1 MKSYD
6 LTQRRPDTEVGQLP
20 YLNRTNTGSP
30 PAGKGYSIVEETISS
45 ILATVVLGLVVSGFY
60 PLLIWGIGQG
70 LFNHQANGSLIVA
83 ADGKTV
89 LGSELLGQNF
99 GGKQYFNPRPSAA
112 GAAGYDPTASGGT
125 NLGPTSDKLVNG
137 QHKKDAAG
145 KPVNDP
151 TNYDGIKDL
160 VAAYRAANGLQET
173 DAVPADAVTRS
184 GSGLDP
190 HISVANA
197 SLQVARVAR
206 ERNLDEAAVRQLL
219 NKYTEGR
226 DLSVFGEA
234 RVNTLL
240 LNLALDG
247 KLPHTAG
254 TDHGAGGKL
263 TSIKDVDVTAP

>member
-1 MKSYD
+1 MKTYD
-6 LTQRRPDTEVGQLP
+6 ITSKRPAADRGLLP
-20 YLNRTNTGSP
+20 QTDRAGAGSP
-30 PAGKGYSIVEETISS
+30 EPGKGYSVWQETLTSV
-45 ILATVVLGLVVSGFY
+45 LATIVLGIIVSGLYPLVV
-60 PLLIWGIGQG
+60 WGLGQG
-70 LFNHQANGSLIVA
+70 IFNHKANGSLIVA

-125 NLGPTSDKLVNG
+125 NLGPTSDKLING
-137 QHKKDAAG
+137 QHKKDADG

-151 TNYDGIKDL
+151 SNFDGIKDL
-160 VAAYRAANGLQET
+160 VAAYRSANGLKDT

-197 SLQVARVAR
+197 LLQLPRVAR
-206 ERNLDEAAVRQLL
+206 ERGKSPDEVRQLID
-219 NKYTEGR
+219 KYTASR
-226 DLSVFGEA
+226 DLGVFGDP

-247 KLPHTAG
+247 KLPSAV
-254 TDHGAGGKL
+254 AR
-263 TSIKDVDVTAP
+263 

>member
-1 MKSYD
+1 MKTYD
-6 LTQRRPDTEVGQLP
+6 LTQRRPDGDKGQFNYINQAGHSLP
-20 YLNRTNTGSP
+20 AS
-30 PAGKGYSIVEETISS
+30 GKGYSLVEETISS
-45 ILATVVLGLVVSGFY
+45 ILATIVLAVVVSGFY
-60 PLLIWGIGQG
+60 PLLIWGLGQG
-70 LFNHQANGSLIVA
+70 LFQHQANGSLIMA

-89 LGSELLGQNF
+89 LGSALLGQNF

-151 TNYDGIKDL
+151 SNYDGIKDL
-160 VAAYRAANGLQET
+160 VPAYRTANGLKDT

-197 SLQVARVAR
+197 LLQLPRVAR
-206 ERNLDEAAVRQLL
+206 ERNLDVATVQQMV

-226 DLSVFGEA
+226 DWGLFGEA

-247 KLPHTAG
+247 KLAPAG
-254 TDHGAGGKL
+254 NH
-263 TSIKDVDVTAP
+263 

>member
-6 LTQRRPDTEVGQLP
+6 LAQRSPNSDKMRSPTINSP
-20 YLNRTNTGSP
+20 AAGSAASGGDP
-30 PAGKGYSIVEETISS
+30 SIVQETISAV
-45 ILATVVLGLVVSGFY
+45 LATVVLAVIVSGLY
-60 PLLIWGIGQG
+60 PLVIWGLGQG
-70 LFNHQANGSLIVA
+70 LFNHKANGSLIVA

-89 LGSELLGQNF
+89 LGSGLLGQNF

-125 NLGPTSDKLVNG
+125 NLGPTSDKLING

-145 KPVNDP
+145 KDVSDP
-151 TNYDGIKDL
+151 SNFDGVKDL
-160 VAAYRAANGLQET
+160 VAAYRTANGLKDT

-184 GSGLDP
+184 ASGMDP

-197 SLQVARVAR
+197 TLQLPRVAR
-206 ERNLDEAAVRQLL
+206 ERGKSPDEIRQLV
-219 NKYTEGR
+219 NKYTDGR
-226 DLSVFGEA
+226 DLGVFGEP

-247 KLPHTAG
+247 KLSSA
-254 TDHGAGGKL
+254 AK
-263 TSIKDVDVTAP
+263 